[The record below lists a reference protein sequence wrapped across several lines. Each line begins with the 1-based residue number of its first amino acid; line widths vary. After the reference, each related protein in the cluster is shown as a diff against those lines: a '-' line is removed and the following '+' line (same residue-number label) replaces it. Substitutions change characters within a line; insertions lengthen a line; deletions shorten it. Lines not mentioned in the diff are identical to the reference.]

1 MRRMMLVSV
10 MMAGLGSWAQAGDQ
24 PAAAGATVSVKAA
37 AGNTQPGGT
46 IKVEAY
52 VSGALNV
59 SAYQVQ
65 LGVSGGTKGTL
76 TLESM
81 AVDRTRQ
88 DFGFYQANSELLDV
102 QDKNNEWVGLVRT
115 AGGSDMVKPSYVATF
130 TFRASPDAAG
140 SFKINVRSDS
150 TETFLLDQAA
160 VQIPHKIGAAA
171 EVTVGAPTPTRTEG
185 RKKE

>member
-1 MRRMMLVSV
+1 MRGKMLVGV
-10 MMAGLGSWAQAGDQ
+10 MVVGLCSWARAGDQ

-37 AGNTQPGGT
+37 AANVQSGGT
-46 IKVEAY
+46 IKIEAF

-65 LGVSGGTKGTL
+65 LGASGGTKGTL

-81 AVDRTRQ
+81 TVDRTRQ
-88 DFGFYQANSELLDV
+88 DFAFYQSGAEMLDV
-102 QDKNNEWVGLVRT
+102 QDKTHEWVGLVRT
-115 AGGSDMVKPSYVATF
+115 SGGGDIVKPSYVATF

-140 SFKINVRSDS
+140 TFKVNVRTDS

-160 VQIPHKIGAAA
+160 LQIPHKIGAAA
-171 EVTVGAPTPTRTEG
+171 EVTVGAPIPTRTEG